1 MKFEQT
7 SKKLPQE
14 QILSQGVK
22 EQLSDLSLTIEMIN
36 GKILDVGAG
45 NCDFARAFDNK
56 KDVEVT
62 SVDNKVKEKDK
73 NLIIEADS
81 RELPFK
87 DSSYDMVI
95 SHASIPHIF
104 LDMYSFELPEH
115 SAIEIKSAI
124 SKSLSEIIRV
134 LKSGKKAYMSPVLIG
149 DDYESQRVV
158 KKAIEET
165 LDDLRK
171 IGIKISF
178 ELFETIENPD
188 NKEKIDHYRLI
199 IQKPE

>member
-1 MKFEQT
+1 ME
-7 SKKLPQE
+7 SKLNNINE
-14 QILSQGVK
+14 SILSLDVK
-22 EQLSDLSLTIEMIN
+22 EQLRNLGLVREMIS
-36 GKILDVGAG
+36 GKILDIGAG
-45 NCDFARAFDNK
+45 NADFARAFCDK
-56 KDVEVT
+56 KEVEITSIDQDV
-62 SVDNKVKEKDK
+62 KDSNT
-73 NLIIEADS
+73 NLVIKADS
-81 RELPFK
+81 RDLPFK

-104 LDMYSFELPEH
+104 LDMYSFEFPEH
-115 SAIEIKSAI
+115 SAVEIKSAI
-124 SKSLSEIIRV
+124 SRSLSEIIRV

-149 DDYESQRVV
+149 EDYESQRVV

-165 LDDLRK
+165 LDDLK
-171 IGIKISF
+171 NIGIKISF